1 MVWIDYAIIA
11 VIAFSSLVSLI
22 RGFVRE
28 ALSLVTW
35 GCAFFVASHYYT
47 YLSVW
52 FTGFEDELVRNG
64 IAIAVLFIATLIVGA
79 IVNFVIGQLVEKTGL
94 SGTDRVLGVCFGALR
109 GVLIVAAILFF
120 LDSFTGVSKSE
131 DWSKSQLIP
140 QFSFIIRWFFDY
152 LQSSSSFLPQSVS
165 ALRCGLTRKRRMC
178 GIVGIAGV
186 MPVNQSIYDA
196 LTVLQ
201 HRGQDAA
208 GIITIDANNC
218 FRLRKAN
225 GLVSD
230 VFEAR
235 HMQRLQGNMGIGHV
249 RYPTAGSSSASEAQ
263 PFYVNSPY
271 GITLAH
277 NGNLTNAHELRK
289 KLFEEKRRHINTT
302 SDSEI
307 LLNIFASELDNFRHY
322 PLEADN
328 IFAAIAATNRLIRG
342 AYACVAM
349 IIGHGMV
356 AFRDPNGIR
365 PLVLGKRD
373 IDENRTEYMVAS
385 ESVALD
391 TLGFDFLRDVAP
403 GEAIYITEEGQLF
416 TRQCADNPVSNPC
429 LFEYVYFARPD
440 SFIDK
445 ISVYSAR
452 VNMGTK
458 LGEKI
463 AREWEDLDIDVVI
476 PIPETS
482 CDIALEIARI
492 LGKPYRQGFVKNR
505 YVGRTFIMPGQQ
517 LRRKSVRRKLNANR
531 AEFRDKNVLL
541 VDDSIV
547 RGTTS
552 EQIIEMAREA
562 GAKKV
567 YLASA
572 APEIR
577 FPNVYGI
584 DMPSAT
590 ELIAHGREVDE
601 IRQIIGADGL
611 IFQDLNDLIEAVR
624 AENPDIQQ
632 FECSVFNG
640 VYVTKDVDQ
649 GYLDFL
655 DTLRNDDAKAVQ
667 RQNEVENLEMHNE
680 G

>member
-1 MVWIDYAIIA
+1 
-11 VIAFSSLVSLI
+11 
-22 RGFVRE
+22 
-28 ALSLVTW
+28 
-35 GCAFFVASHYYT
+35 
-47 YLSVW
+47 
-52 FTGFEDELVRNG
+52 
-64 IAIAVLFIATLIVGA
+64 
-79 IVNFVIGQLVEKTGL
+79 
-94 SGTDRVLGVCFGALR
+94 
-109 GVLIVAAILFF
+109 
-120 LDSFTGVSKSE
+120 
-131 DWSKSQLIP
+131 
-140 QFSFIIRWFFDY
+140 
-152 LQSSSSFLPQSVS
+152 
-165 ALRCGLTRKRRMC
+165 MC
-178 GIVGIAGV
+178 GIVGIAGF

-225 GLVSD
+225 GLVND

-328 IFAAIAATNRLIRG
+328 IFAAVAATNRQIRG

-373 IDENRTEYMVAS
+373 LGDGRTEYMVAS

-391 TLGFDFLRDVAP
+391 TLGFEFLRDVAP
-403 GEAIYITEEGQLF
+403 GEAVYITEKGQLF

-463 AREWEDLDIDVVI
+463 AREWDDLDIDVVI

-482 CDIALEIARI
+482 CDIALEIA
-492 LGKPYRQGFVKNR
+492 
-505 YVGRTFIMPGQQ
+505 
-517 LRRKSVRRKLNANR
+517 R

-584 DMPSAT
+584 DMPTAN

-611 IFQDLNDLIEAVR
+611 IFQDLNDLIDAVR

-649 GYLDFL
+649 QYLDYL
-655 DTLRNDDAKAVQ
+655 DSLRNDDAKAVQ
-667 RQNEVENLEMHNE
+667 LQNDLESLEMHNE

>member
-1 MVWIDYAIIA
+1 
-11 VIAFSSLVSLI
+11 
-22 RGFVRE
+22 
-28 ALSLVTW
+28 
-35 GCAFFVASHYYT
+35 
-47 YLSVW
+47 
-52 FTGFEDELVRNG
+52 
-64 IAIAVLFIATLIVGA
+64 
-79 IVNFVIGQLVEKTGL
+79 
-94 SGTDRVLGVCFGALR
+94 
-109 GVLIVAAILFF
+109 
-120 LDSFTGVSKSE
+120 
-131 DWSKSQLIP
+131 
-140 QFSFIIRWFFDY
+140 
-152 LQSSSSFLPQSVS
+152 
-165 ALRCGLTRKRRMC
+165 MC

-391 TLGFDFLRDVAP
+391 TLGCVTSRLAKR
-403 GEAIYITEEGQLF
+403 F
-416 TRQCADNPVSNPC
+416 TSLKKGSCLPV
-429 LFEYVYFARPD
+429 
-440 SFIDK
+440 
-445 ISVYSAR
+445 
-452 VNMGTK
+452 
-458 LGEKI
+458 
-463 AREWEDLDIDVVI
+463 
-476 PIPETS
+476 
-482 CDIALEIARI
+482 
-492 LGKPYRQGFVKNR
+492 
-505 YVGRTFIMPGQQ
+505 
-517 LRRKSVRRKLNANR
+517 
-531 AEFRDKNVLL
+531 NVLTIRSAIRACL
-541 VDDSIV
+541 SMY
-547 RGTTS
+547 TLL
-552 EQIIEMAREA
+552 ARTRSST
-562 GAKKV
+562 KFPFT
-567 YLASA
+567 
-572 APEIR
+572 AP
-577 FPNVYGI
+577 
-584 DMPSAT
+584 A
-590 ELIAHGREVDE
+590 
-601 IRQIIGADGL
+601 
-611 IFQDLNDLIEAVR
+611 
-624 AENPDIQQ
+624 
-632 FECSVFNG
+632 
-640 VYVTKDVDQ
+640 
-649 GYLDFL
+649 
-655 DTLRNDDAKAVQ
+655 
-667 RQNEVENLEMHNE
+667 
-680 G
+680 